1 MTVSGITLYEPRSY
15 RDFER
20 TDRFTAFRVVVEQSD
35 LYVRARAE
43 LHDETEELIR
53 KCRWEIE
60 EAISR
65 RPEFLKSLEPIE
77 EREADSPAVRH
88 MVRAGRKAGT
98 GPMASVAGTVAEYV
112 GRGLLQ
118 WSREVIV
125 ENGGDLFIKVDE
137 PVLVGLFAGSSPF
150 NGRLALRVEPTP
162 IPLGMSTSSG
172 TFGHSLS
179 MGKADA
185 ATVVSRDIPLA
196 DAVATAM
203 GNRISG
209 AGDLKKAVEWALTV
223 AGIEGALA
231 VFRDRIAAVGNVE
244 LVPLPES
251 RKS

>member
-1 MTVSGITLYEPRSY
+1 
-15 RDFER
+15 
-20 TDRFTAFRVVVEQSD
+20 
-35 LYVRARAE
+35 
-43 LHDETEELIR
+43 LHDETEDLIR
-53 KCRWEIE
+53 TCRREIE
-60 EAISR
+60 DAIAR
-65 RPEFLKSLEPIE
+65 RPEFLKSLAPVE
-77 EREADSPAVRH
+77 EHEADSPAVRN

-150 NGRLALRVEPTP
+150 NGRLALRVDPTP
-162 IPLGMSTSSG
+162 LPLGVGTSSG

-179 MGKADA
+179 KGKADA
-185 ATVVSRDIPLA
+185 ATAVSRDIPLA
-196 DAVATAM
+196 DAVATAT

-209 AGDLKKAVEWALTV
+209 AGDLKKTVEWALSV
-223 AGIEGALA
+223 PGVEGALA
-231 VFRDRIAAVGNVE
+231 IFRDKIAAVGNLE

-251 RKS
+251 GKNRLTRSTAG